1 VFERG
6 FAPLSFFFPLSSG
19 EGTEG
24 VRIKQLAV
32 SISKV
37 SKLERESVKR

>member
-6 FAPLSFFFPLSSG
+6 FAPLFFFPLSSG

-24 VRIKQLAV
+24 VRIKQLA
-32 SISKV
+32 SPK
-37 SKLERESVKR
+37 